1 MKRIRILTTLLLLA
15 GIIALAAPSAR
26 ADSPLSEIIFYVH

>member
-15 GIIALAAPSAR
+15 GIAALAAPWAR
-26 ADSPLSEIIFYVH
+26 ADSPLPKITFYVH

>member
-15 GIIALAAPSAR
+15 GIVAWAAAPAR
-26 ADSPLSEIIFYVH
+26 ADAPLSEITFYVR

>member
-15 GIIALAAPSAR
+15 GIATLAAPSAR